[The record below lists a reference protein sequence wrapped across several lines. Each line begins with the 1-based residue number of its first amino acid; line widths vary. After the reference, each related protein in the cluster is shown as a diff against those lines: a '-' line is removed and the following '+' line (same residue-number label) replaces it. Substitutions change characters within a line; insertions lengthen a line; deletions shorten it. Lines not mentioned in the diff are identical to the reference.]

1 MFINWGKNSMS
12 DLNLPNKIELYVG
25 RKIDF
30 RKEVF
35 LQDDGQGAYI
45 KEWLIADKEK
55 PTVEDLTKFET
66 QAQQAFELNA
76 VYANRVLEYPSIG
89 DQLDALWKGGD
100 EAAEMLAKVQ
110 AVKTKVVL
118 QEKLAYF
125 GVGYESDANR
135 ARLEELLAITLQ
147 DLRDEGQPIDLS

>member
-1 MFINWGKNSMS
+1 MS

-89 DQLDALWKGGD
+89 DQLDALFHAGVFPAD
-100 EAAEMLAKVQ
+100 MAEKIQ
-110 AVKTKVVL
+110 AVKDKYP
-118 QEKLAYF
+118 KGA
-125 GVGYESDANR
+125 A
-135 ARLEELLAITLQ
+135 
-147 DLRDEGQPIDLS
+147 